1 MSVSTA
7 AKAFLE
13 ALDSNNTTS
22 AYENEKRMELVEA
35 LAAVEAKPKSK
46 PRVRKPKP
54 ADKAKA

>member
-35 LAAVEAKPKSK
+35 LAAEEAVEAKPKRK
-46 PRVRKPKP
+46 PRVRKPK
-54 ADKAKA
+54 A

>member
-35 LAAVEAKPKSK
+35 LAAEEAAESKPKRK
-46 PRVRKPKP
+46 PRARKPKP
-54 ADKAKA
+54 